1 MVISMV
7 LKLTLEYSSVL
18 LVSLICCI
26 IAFTSTY
33 TVMPRLINKLK
44 EANVVGNDIHKISKP
59 IVAEMGGIGILFGFT
74 IGMFI
79 GMCFFPEL
87 QYELMVTLL
96 VILLVGVVGM
106 VDDLVRLSSRE
117 KLFLL
122 FLAGLP
128 IIWVAPP
135 KVGILY
141 MIMMPVAVSI
151 ASNLTN
157 MLAGLNGI
165 ESGLG
170 SIAMTA
176 LTASCIIMGKYD
188 VSIITMAMLGA
199 LLAFLMYNRYPSR
212 VFPGDVGTLIIGA
225 CIASVAF
232 IGRVKII
239 ALIVL
244 LPNIIDGILKFYSA
258 GVVERHRHRP
268 TEIAEDGKLIAPPE
282 GFNSLIRWILRRPM
296 TEKKVVMI
304 VWSIGM
310 FFGFLGVLLAFIL
323 PLDPF

>member
-96 VILLVGVVGM
+96 VILLVGIVGM

-170 SIAMTA
+170 SIAITA

-232 IGRVKII
+232 IGR
-239 ALIVL
+239 
-244 LPNIIDGILKFYSA
+244 
-258 GVVERHRHRP
+258 
-268 TEIAEDGKLIAPPE
+268 
-282 GFNSLIRWILRRPM
+282 LR
-296 TEKKVVMI
+296 
-304 VWSIGM
+304 
-310 FFGFLGVLLAFIL
+310 
-323 PLDPF
+323 

>member
-1 MVISMV
+1 
-7 LKLTLEYSSVL
+7 
-18 LVSLICCI
+18 
-26 IAFTSTY
+26 
-33 TVMPRLINKLK
+33 
-44 EANVVGNDIHKISKP
+44 
-59 IVAEMGGIGILFGFT
+59 
-74 IGMFI
+74 
-79 GMCFFPEL
+79 
-87 QYELMVTLL
+87 
-96 VILLVGVVGM
+96 M

-199 LLAFLMYNRYPSR
+199 SWHSSYTTGTHQGSSR
-212 VFPGDVGTLIIGA
+212 VML
-225 CIASVAF
+225 
-232 IGRVKII
+232 
-239 ALIVL
+239 
-244 LPNIIDGILKFYSA
+244 
-258 GVVERHRHRP
+258 EH
-268 TEIAEDGKLIAPPE
+268 
-282 GFNSLIRWILRRPM
+282 
-296 TEKKVVMI
+296 
-304 VWSIGM
+304 
-310 FFGFLGVLLAFIL
+310 
-323 PLDPF
+323 